1 MKKAIIAAGAALVLG
16 LSGAAIASEPLQEPI
31 HSSPKV
37 ELTKLNL
44 IPEVTTLTKLE
55 QEAQAFQ
62 AMAAAAAITSARQD
76 QLQLAYSTQLAN
88 NQVELESVVSQLIE
102 RVGKTPYVFAGSHP
116 SGWDCSGM
124 VVWAY
129 KKLGIDLPHSASE
142 QAKLGLEVLTPQVG
156 DIVVYGDASGY
167 FHSAIYVGDGLLV
180 HSGFKPGR
188 WTELIPMNHGSLANL
203 NYTIRRFLDTE

>member
-16 LSGAAIASEPLQEPI
+16 LSGAAIASEPLQEPV
-31 HSSPKV
+31 HSPLRV